1 MMEHLPPE
9 AKILI
14 LNAACLAVAYLG
26 IYPSMRHK
34 TMLRLAVADLGV
46 TLAALAAAGAM
57 FAGTGTQ
64 FWLLGL
70 HTGWAGFSIVTLIAM
85 GYPLMRWFLRR
96 HHIIPGKQA

>member
-1 MMEHLPPE
+1 MDHLPPE

-14 LNAACLAVAYLG
+14 LNAACLAVGYLG
-26 IYPSMRHK
+26 IYPSIRRK
-34 TMLRLAVADLGV
+34 TVLRLALADLGV
-46 TLAALAAAGAM
+46 TLAAVATAGAM

-70 HTGWAGFSIVTLIAM
+70 TTGWAAFSIITLMAM

-96 HHIIPGKQA
+96 HPLSADNEA